1 MAENQRKD
9 EARAKSR
16 QEDLI
21 LISRA
26 LENDQSAYQTL
37 MEKYRR
43 LVQNLVYKMISNKDD
58 VDDLTQEAFIKAF
71 NSLEKF
77 DREYAF
83 STWLYKIASNNC
95 IDYIRKKKLNTFS
108 LDKEISHTDED
119 LRFEIP
125 DEDFKPDRSIIQ
137 NQRTVF
143 LKKAIDSLPAKYRK
157 VILLRHKE
165 EMDYEEIAKTL
176 GVPIGTVKAH
186 LFRARELL
194 NRYLKNKIQHY

>member
-1 MAENQRKD
+1 MVENRSKD
-9 EARAKSR
+9 DARTQSKK
-16 QEDLI
+16 EDLI
-21 LISRA
+21 LIDAA
-26 LENDQSAYQTL
+26 LNNDQSAYQSL
-37 MEKYRR
+37 MKKYKR

-58 VDDLTQEAFIKAF
+58 IEDLTQEAFIKAF

-95 IDYIRKKKLNTFS
+95 IDYLRKKKLNTFS
-108 LDKEISHTDED
+108 IDKEISQSDED

-125 DEDFKPDRSIIQ
+125 DEDFKPDKNIIQ
-137 NQRTVF
+137 NQRYLF
-143 LKKAIDSLPAKYRK
+143 IQKAIDSLPEKYRQ
-157 VILLRHKE
+157 VILLRHKD
-165 EMDYEEIAKTL
+165 EMEYEEIAKSL

>member
-1 MAENQRKD
+1 MAENLRKD
-9 EARAKSR
+9 EARALSK
-16 QEDLI
+16 QEDLT

-26 LENDQSAYQTL
+26 LENDQSAYQSL
-37 MEKYRR
+37 MKKYQR

-58 VDDLTQEAFIKAF
+58 VEDLTQEAFIKAF

-95 IDYIRKKKLNTFS
+95 IDYLRKKKLNTFS
-108 LDKEISHTDED
+108 IDKEISQSDED

-125 DEDFKPDRSIIQ
+125 DEDFKPDRDIMQ
-137 NQRTVF
+137 NQRTIF
-143 LKKAIDSLPAKYRK
+143 LQKAIDSLPAKYK
-157 VILLRHKE
+157 QVILLRHKD
-165 EMDYEEIAKTL
+165 EMEYEEIAKAL

-194 NRYLKNKIQHY
+194 NRYLRNKIQHY